1 MLVIQI
7 IGMTMIFITFFI
19 AIGYII
25 GMRINHTSDN
35 ISNEDVFQEC
45 KRIFNGE
52 ENDGQLFF
60 INKDDVTDIKLAY
73 ELISAQKAADHEI
86 IDYNTFVIDHEDK
99 YYEYKITYN
108 NKDNELDLLRYI
120 NKDDED
126 DLISYHD
133 YHEMIKIRKYINKK
147 LNEFMQNSKI
157 NDIHSL
163 IVYYKS
169 IIETKKLNYEE
180 AKDMTL
186 TYFSMV
192 DQVNKLN
199 VINKNEAINEEIN
212 KTNKTFGFDQSKLKK
227 ELDILTKNN

>member
-7 IGMTMIFITFFI
+7 ISTIIIFIAFFI

-60 INKDDVTDIKLAY
+60 INKDNVTDIKLAY
-73 ELISAQKAADHEI
+73 ELISAQKAADYEI

-99 YYEYKITYN
+99 YYEYKINYN

-157 NDIHSL
+157 NDIHYL

-192 DQVNKLN
+192 DQVNRLN

-212 KTNKTFGFDQSKLKK
+212 KTNKTFGFEQSKLKN
-227 ELDILTKNN
+227 ELDQLLKK

>member
-1 MLVIQI
+1 MLMIQI
-7 IGMTMIFITFFI
+7 IGMTMIFIAFFI

-60 INKDDVTDIKLAY
+60 INKDDVTDIKLTY

-192 DQVNKLN
+192 DQVNRLN
-199 VINKNEAINEEIN
+199 VINKNEAVNEEIN

>member
-7 IGMTMIFITFFI
+7 ISTIIIFIAFFI

-60 INKDDVTDIKLAY
+60 INKDNVTDIKLAY
-73 ELISAQKAADHEI
+73 ELISAQKAADYEI

-99 YYEYKITYN
+99 YYEYKINYN

-192 DQVNKLN
+192 DQVNRLN

-212 KTNKTFGFDQSKLKK
+212 KTNKTFGFEQSKLKN
-227 ELDILTKNN
+227 ELDQLLKK